1 MMRTT
6 LYAAA
11 LLLSA
16 GAFAASTVVWA
27 DSPASAIVGIGSI
40 GDTPASGASGSTTG
54 TIASPGASPA
64 VHPEELSVPNV
75 AMALAAFGYDRITG
89 ISLKDAGF
97 TAAAERAGRPARI
110 RGRQIEDADRYMA
123 PDDAAL
129 RRRLADLGY
138 GAVGAIRRDGGLM
151 SAEALHDGR
160 PVTLHLDGRRRI
172 AIAQRPTRTERYK

>member
-75 AMALAAFGYDRITG
+75 AMALAAFGYDRIRSEEHTSELQSLMR
-89 ISLKDAGF
+89 ISYAVFCLKKKKHNNKENK
-97 TAAAERAGRPARI
+97 TIKRKRN
-110 RGRQIEDADRYMA
+110 
-123 PDDAAL
+123 
-129 RRRLADLGY
+129 
-138 GAVGAIRRDGGLM
+138 
-151 SAEALHDGR
+151 
-160 PVTLHLDGRRRI
+160 
-172 AIAQRPTRTERYK
+172 